1 MIPSAN
7 ERHIHTLSSTPY
19 RVTCPSETRSVGFE
33 NATFAI
39 FRHSTT
45 SSTAV
50 MATDIHALPP
60 EIIGLIADW
69 IGAMEAVENKRL
81 LGSERRM
88 CICRDEEEERYYELK
103 ETRRDIRFHSDILK
117 LSSLSHYLRNSIFE
131 SRKARGISMPF
142 YRSALDRCEG
152 IRDDL
157 REGVR

>member
-1 MIPSAN
+1 
-7 ERHIHTLSSTPY
+7 
-19 RVTCPSETRSVGFE
+19 
-33 NATFAI
+33 
-39 FRHSTT
+39 
-45 SSTAV
+45 
-50 MATDIHALPP
+50 LPP

-88 CICRDEEEERYYELK
+88 CICQDEEEERYYGLK

-131 SRKARGISMPF
+131 SRKPQGISMPF
-142 YRSALDRCEG
+142 YLSALDRCEG

-157 REGVR
+157 GEGVR